1 MFPPFARR
9 RKRSPFAPCAVP
21 AAVTAGLQTMRRRKR
36 DGNPHNTRG
45 ASGRERG
52 GGQTDPRPRQ
62 AGSRRRATPKGT
74 VPERSPPAAFS
85 AANILVKPR
94 AAFVA
99 YRSRGGACVSPFRTG
114 EEVLPFCPLCRP
126 GSRGRRASDD
136 ERGESGTE
144 THIPIPI
151 GPAFIQIEAKQTRA
165 CGIVV
170 IAAAQRQPQ
179 HNGTLPVNGRADSPR
194 FAGSPS
200 F

>member
-1 MFPPFARR
+1 MKEVEAKQTRARGRLGVAAAQRQRVPCRSVPRR
-9 RKRSPFAPCAVP
+9 RPF
-21 AAVTAGLQTMRRRKR
+21 R
-36 DGNPHNTRG
+36 
-45 ASGRERG
+45 
-52 GGQTDPRPRQ
+52 
-62 AGSRRRATPKGT
+62 
-74 VPERSPPAAFS
+74 

-165 CGIVV
+165 CGIAVT
-170 IAAAQRQPQ
+170 AAAQRQPQ